1 MAITRQKTQVFNQPV
16 GVVRADMGGDLVAR
30 AISDAA
36 DQFSQMAYREALS
49 NAEDTGQKTA
59 NAQSRASIAT
69 IDPQTGLPQAYTV
82 PQGWGIVK
90 TKAYQQAIDR
100 RFEDSV
106 NTELT
111 AKGMEVAKTSG
122 SAAQYK
128 QRMSVY
134 VQEMSKHGKD
144 KASGDLN
151 QYGRLVLESG
161 SDYVTKTYQDLA
173 AKEAKAAAERLRRQT
188 ELNSWNRM
196 KGYHSLAVSGASA
209 DSIYNPKNGETFGQ
223 RLEKEREAALT
234 EYNADLISFSGFTSR
249 LEDLDGIY
257 ALSANRDLIKIFNN
271 LDDAGKALLIQG
283 ILNPS
288 LIPSI
293 EKKFK
298 DVQTVFGS
306 NITNLAN
313 LVGDALITSSPS
325 TLIAGFEAY
334 AKAQGD
340 FESSLEESF
349 LSEQLP
355 TIDQNTSLSN
365 LDAIMLKAPD
375 GADKAALLGELTYKW
390 AEFNLNL
397 SANDADKISSLI
409 SELESPVPNYD
420 NIEQYLPEAKRDD
433 VTNQI
438 SAMGLEKRQ
447 ALAKSLN
454 DRRAALNQKNDSALR
469 NINTGIRRQI
479 RSMDLSVDG
488 KYEWLTN
495 VIGRSALEG
504 SAKDALF
511 SAAQDKYVS
520 DSLNESKKL
529 PVGTTEGIDR
539 VRAALDGTISRDEL
553 LTDAEKSSFDLLKE
567 PYSFQRSKVG
577 AELDAREQSI
587 SNMHNQTIK
596 AHQIDAI
603 KGSINSG
610 AAISQDDL
618 AILDTFK
625 FKDQVVTIQ
634 DLSKDIDVMSAA
646 SKGIA
651 YPTLIKKLEN
661 AMLSRNED
669 DLITAIQI
677 FEQFSNIQTTSR
689 DGQTN
694 VLDTFRN
701 QLKPETY
708 SLLSAVGFIARR
720 DLTEP
725 LNVMREFQNYDGN
738 LDADIRSDLG
748 KDANTQMNNI
758 LAEYPMSKDYR
769 SEILA
774 LIRVNK
780 VRGQKITEESI
791 GSLIES
797 YTNNMGKDSKVIG
810 PYIGDS
816 TVYARSTY
824 LKDTDIVRNQN
835 ELMDLIQTDPKF
847 NDIMSGGTF
856 TDAAWQT
863 FLRGTGVYAIDG
875 FIALMGGLDA
885 LEKTNQVG
893 RIASFEKALN
903 VSLKYKPIIGSF
915 NNGQPAWEVG
925 YTTKTGYF
933 EPIIINGQPWQ
944 LTQDNSS
951 VFSGNPARLAA
962 KNMFDA
968 AVRANAPKE
977 NIAILEI
984 GSLATLDHIETIQDL
999 KKWSGYDDA
1008 NKLLHRKFGKSAEQY
1023 FKEARDKYMA
1033 VGE

>member
-128 QRMSVY
+128 QRMSAY

-234 EYNADLISFSGFTSR
+234 EYNADLISFSGLTSR
-249 LEDLDGIY
+249 LDDLDGIY
-257 ALSANRDLIKIFNN
+257 ALSANRDLIQIFGSLDESKKN
-271 LDDAGKALLIQG
+271 LLKQG
-283 ILNPS
+283 IINPS
-288 LIPSI
+288 LIPAI
-293 EKKFK
+293 GKKLG
-298 DVQTVFGS
+298 VS
-306 NITNLAN
+306 NLAD
-313 LVGDALITSSPS
+313 LVGDALITSSS
-325 TLIAGFEAY
+325 ATLISGFDSY
-334 AKAQGD
+334 AKAQND
-340 FESSLEESF
+340 FVSSVGESF
-349 LSEQLP
+349 LAETLP
-355 TIDQNTSLSN
+355 KISQSTTFAQIDSMMFN
-365 LDAIMLKAPD
+365 APD

-420 NIEQYLPEAKRDD
+420 NIQQYLPAAKRDD

-454 DRRAALNQKNDSALR
+454 DRRAALNQKGDAAQR
-469 NINTGIRRQI
+469 IINEGIRREM
-479 RSMDLSVDG
+479 RVKDLSKDG
-488 KYEWLTN
+488 AYIS
-495 VIGRSALEG
+495 IGTMIRVSGLDG
-504 SAKDALF
+504 PTKDALT
-511 SAAQDKYVS
+511 SISEDKYVS

-529 PVGTTEGIDR
+529 PIGTTEGIDR
-539 VRAALDGTISRDEL
+539 VRAALDGTISRDKL

-567 PYSFQRSKVG
+567 PYSLQRSKVG

-587 SNMHNQTIK
+587 SNMHNQTIET
-596 AHQIDAI
+596 HQINAI
-603 KGSINSG
+603 ASSIDSG
-610 AAISQDDL
+610 ASVSQDDL
-618 AILDTFK
+618 AILDKFK
-625 FKDQVVTIQ
+625 FKDRVITIQ
-634 DLSKDIDVMSAA
+634 DLSKDTDVMSAA
-646 SKGIA
+646 SKGVA
-651 YPTLIKKLEN
+651 YPTLIKKLED

-738 LDADIRSDLG
+738 LDADIRGDLG
-748 KDANTQMNNI
+748 VDANTQMNNI

-769 SEILA
+769 SEMLA

-780 VRGQKITEESI
+780 VRGQKITKESI

-797 YTNNMGKDSKVIG
+797 YTNNMGKDNKVIG
-810 PYIGDS
+810 PYIADS

-863 FLRGTGVYAIDG
+863 FIRGTGVYAIDG

-893 RIASFEKALN
+893 RIASFKKALN

-984 GSLATLDHIETIQDL
+984 GSLATLDHIQTIQDL

-1008 NKLLHRKFGKSAEQY
+1008 NKLLHRKFGKSAEEY

>member
-1 MAITRQKTQVFNQPV
+1 MEWQGENQMAITRQKTQVFNQPV

-128 QRMSVY
+128 QRMSAY

-173 AKEAKAAAERLRRQT
+173 TKEAKAAAERLRRQT

-234 EYNADLISFSGFTSR
+234 EYNADLISFSGLTSR
-249 LEDLDGIY
+249 LDDLDGIY
-257 ALSANRDLIKIFNN
+257 ALSANRDLIQIFGSLDESKKN
-271 LDDAGKALLIQG
+271 LLKQG
-283 ILNPS
+283 IINPS
-288 LIPSI
+288 LIPAI
-293 EKKFK
+293 GKKLG
-298 DVQTVFGS
+298 VS
-306 NITNLAN
+306 NLAD
-313 LVGDALITSSPS
+313 LVGDALITSSS
-325 TLIAGFEAY
+325 ATLISGFDSY
-334 AKAQGD
+334 AKAQND
-340 FESSLEESF
+340 FVSSVGESF
-349 LSEQLP
+349 LAETLP
-355 TIDQNTSLSN
+355 KISQSTTFAQIDSMMFN
-365 LDAIMLKAPD
+365 APD

-397 SANDADKISSLI
+397 SANNADTISSLI

-420 NIEQYLPEAKRDD
+420 NIQQYLPAAKRDD

-454 DRRAALNQKNDSALR
+454 DRRAALNQKGDAQQKD
-469 NINTGIRRQI
+469 INTGIRRQI
-479 RSMDLSVDG
+479 RSMNLSVDG

-539 VRAALDGTISRDEL
+539 VRAALDGTISRDQL

-634 DLSKDIDVMSAA
+634 DLSKDTDVMSAA

-797 YTNNMGKDSKVIG
+797 YTNNMGKDDKVIG

-824 LKDTDIVRNQN
+824 LKDTNIVRNQN

-875 FIALMGGLDA
+875 FIGLMGGLEA
-885 LEKTNQVG
+885 LEKTNKVG
-893 RIASFEKALN
+893 RIASFQKALN

-944 LTQDNSS
+944 LTQDDSS
-951 VFSGNPARLAA
+951 VFSGSPARLSA

-984 GSLATLDHIETIQDL
+984 GSLATLDHIQTVQDF

-1023 FKEARDKYMA
+1023 FKKARDKYMA